1 MDGGLKMNQDYDTEL
16 YTTFKEVE
24 GYSISE
30 LEQIL
35 PVLDTLWQ
43 EGQDCINPLNDKIVP
58 DNVYDAMRATL
69 ELLAPDSKVFDNV
82 TASTLQNTSNK
93 IKHDPP
99 MTSISKANGTLDEKN
114 DKLKKWLKDC
124 CTELKYDPKKNSD
137 KDPQFVTSYK
147 HDGVAMALYYK
158 DGKLVN
164 AGLRPNDGVT
174 ADCVT
179 ENAKFIDGITE
190 KLPLPV
196 TCRIRGEV
204 ECLIPV
210 FDEIVKDIEK
220 NGKKN
225 KVGWTNKKP
234 PANPRNYA
242 AGGIRQFDD
251 PTVTK
256 KRRLRFT
263 AYAIDNFD
271 NPPYKTEIERAKW
284 CSKELGI
291 RFVYFKPFHYK
302 NLAKMENEVP
312 DLNHEVDG
320 IVISVNN
327 IEDCEQLGTHGN
339 SATGNPKGKIAWKF
353 KDKSAVVTV
362 KNIRWQT
369 GRTGRVTPVLEFDGV
384 QLAGTTV
391 SNCTAHNYGIIRHDG
406 IGVGAKVRIIK
417 SGKIIPK
424 IIKVEKKAD
433 NVTWPKNCPS
443 CGQSLDLVEGNTGTD
458 LVCNNNTCPAQNVQ
472 TLTHYL
478 MTFGVKGI
486 GNSLTERMV
495 SSGLVSC
502 PADFYALEADD
513 LIDAGFTER
522 IAILTVARIHMIEN
536 ADKTKNNDKLLG
548 KIGKAKSKA
557 KTIPLAKLFA
567 ALGIGG
573 ASKGTG
579 RSLAEYFDT
588 FEDIRN
594 ASVDDLVKAEDVGDI
609 TAIAVHDYFE
619 ENKDDI
625 DELLKYVEIELPK
638 TGKLSGKN
646 FVFTGA
652 PPDGKGKWIAAVEN
666 EGGIVKSSVSKKID
680 YIIVGSD
687 PGSKAIKAKEMKASG
702 HPLVIIEDIEDLE
715 ALLK

>member
-1 MDGGLKMNQDYDTEL
+1 MNQDYDAEL
-16 YTTFKEVE
+16 YTTFAEVK
-24 GYSISE
+24 GYGIAE
-30 LEQIL
+30 LEQIIT
-35 PVLDTLWQ
+35 VLDTLWQ
-43 EGQDCINPLNDKIVP
+43 EGQDCVNPLNDKEVP
-58 DNVYDAMRATL
+58 NNVYDSMRARL
-69 ELLAPDSKVFDNV
+69 ESLDPDSNVLKQV
-82 TASTLQNTSNK
+82 TASSLQNTSNK
-93 IKHDPP
+93 INHDPP

-124 CTELKYDPKKNSD
+124 CTELKYDPKKNND
-137 KDPQFVTSYK
+137 KNPQFVTSYK

-158 DGKLVN
+158 DGKLAA

-179 ENAKFIDGITE
+179 ENAKYIEGVPE
-190 KLPLPV
+190 QLPLSV

-204 ECLIPV
+204 ECKIPV
-210 FDEIVKDIEK
+210 FDGIVKDIEK

-251 PTVTK
+251 PTITK
-256 KRRLRFT
+256 KRQLKFT
-263 AYAIDNFD
+263 AYAIDNLD

-291 RFVYFKPFHYK
+291 PFVYLKAFHYR
-302 NLAKMENEVP
+302 NLAKMEQEVP
-312 DLNHEVDG
+312 TLDHEVDG
-320 IVISVNN
+320 IVISVND
-327 IEDCEQLGTHGN
+327 IEDYEQLGTHGS

-353 KDKSAVVTV
+353 KEKSAVVTV

-369 GRTGRVTPVLEFDGV
+369 GRTGRITPVLEFDGI

-391 SNCTAHNYGIIRHDG
+391 SNCTAHNAGIIEQDG

-424 IIKVEKKAD
+424 IIKVEKKSR
-433 NVTWPKNCPS
+433 NVTLCKICPS
-443 CGQSLDLVEGNTGTD
+443 CGQKVDLIKGETGTD
-458 LVCNNNTCPAQNVQ
+458 LVCNNSTCPAQNVQ
-472 TLTHYL
+472 ALTHYL

-502 PADFYALEADD
+502 PADFYSLEVDD
-513 LIDAGFTER
+513 LVDSGFTER
-522 IAILTVARIHMIEN
+522 IATLTVARIHMISN
-536 ADKTKNNDKLLG
+536 ADKTKDNDKLLG
-548 KIGKAKSKA
+548 KIGKARSKV
-557 KTIPLAKLFA
+557 KKIQLAKFFA

-579 RSLAEYFDT
+579 RSLAEHFDT
-588 FEDIRN
+588 FEDIRS
-594 ASVDDLVKAEDVGDI
+594 ASVNDLIEAEDVGDV
-609 TAIAVHDYFE
+609 TAIAVHDYFK

-646 FVFTGA
+646 FVFTGS
-652 PPDGKGKWIAAVEN
+652 PSSGKSFWIDLVEAS
-666 EGGIVKSSVSKKID
+666 GGTVKSSVSKKID
-680 YIIVGSD
+680 YVIVGDS
-687 PGSKAIKAKEMKASG
+687 PGSKLQKAEELKKKGSPIK
-702 HPLVIIEDIEDLE
+702 IIDVVKLQKILDE
-715 ALLK
+715 